1 MCDITRSEKNAGA
14 SAAGS
19 QLAKAA
25 ARVNPLVGL
34 AVAVGRPL
42 VRLMRRRPGPPV
54 AVRKMKLESYSASPV
69 PPGLARHLAI
79 QEGSKKDLKGIQNG
93 SLVPPTRSAARHG
106 PPRRRPRAVL
116 IAGKGGL
123 NHG

>member
-69 PPGLARHLAI
+69 PPGLARRLAA
-79 QEGSKKDLKGIQNG
+79 QEGSKKDHKEIQEG
-93 SLVPPTRSAARHG
+93 SPARRPAVRLG
-106 PPRRRPRAVL
+106 PPRRPRASLV
-116 IAGKGGL
+116 ARKGGVH
-123 NHG
+123 HG